1 MIGTLVNI
9 ATVLA
14 GGAIGLAL
22 GKRLSQRY
30 IDIVFQG
37 IGLVTIGIGIS
48 MALESRN
55 MIISAVSIISGSLIG
70 QWLDI
75 EKGLD
80 KFAGRLKKSFKLS
93 TDRFNVG
100 FITASML
107 YCVGSMAILGSIED
121 GLGEFPRLLY
131 TKSLMDGV
139 AAIGFAATFGVGV
152 LFSVIPIFI
161 YQGTITLLA
170 SYIAQFMSESM
181 IAEMTSVGGLMLI
194 GLGITI
200 LKIKKVNVTN
210 MLPALLVAI
219 LMAYLLECL

>member
-152 LFSVIPIFI
+152 LFSIIPIFI

-170 SYIAQFMSESM
+170 SYIAQFMSASM

-210 MLPALLVAI
+210 MLPALVVAI
-219 LMAYLLECL
+219 LMTYLLERF

>member
-70 QWLDI
+70 QWLNI

-152 LFSVIPIFI
+152 LFSIIPIFL

-170 SYIAQFMSESM
+170 SSIAQFMSESM

-219 LMAYLLECL
+219 LMAYLLERF